1 MIFNNRVDVFEEN
14 RRLRE
19 ELEQEKRFRKE
30 WQERCLKLEK
40 ELHEVKTILN
50 RILNPNTPSSQIP
63 DTKNTALSPNRNPS
77 GTKPRGKPLGAN
89 GGARKREKIDKKEYA
104 ICKNAL
110 IVEAT
115 ISNILKQKRLM
126 YGICRNQTNYYSIL
140 HFYL

>member
-63 DTKNTALSPNRNPS
+63 DTKNTALSPNRNRREQNREENPS
-77 GTKPRGKPLGAN
+77 VQMEEHEN
-89 GGARKREKIDKKEYA
+89 VRE
-104 ICKNAL
+104 N
-110 IVEAT
+110 
-115 ISNILKQKRLM
+115 
-126 YGICRNQTNYYSIL
+126 
-140 HFYL
+140 